1 MAFLLGVDTGGT
13 YTDAVVYDDSYGAGA
28 GKVLGSAKALTT
40 HRALD
45 VGIGEAASAALAAAN
60 FPAAEIS
67 LTSLSTTLATNA
79 LVEGHGD
86 PTALIMIGFSEKDLS
101 RSALGEALG
110 GDPVFFIAGG
120 HKSSGDMAEPLDEA
134 AIKAACAKAGGVSGF
149 AVTGVFATRNPAHEI
164 AAREIISA
172 ATGKPVTCGHELSAR
187 LGGPKRALT
196 TLLNGRLIAM
206 IQRLID
212 GATGR
217 LAELGVDAPLMVV
230 KGDGALMS
238 AAVARVR
245 PIETILSGPAAS
257 VVGAATLTGLDD
269 AIISDIGGT
278 TTDIAV
284 LTGGRPRIDPDGARV
299 GGWRTMVE
307 AVAMR
312 THGLGGDSEVGVQDG
327 GLKPDITLGPRRAV
341 PVSLYASNGGD
352 VAEAL
357 ARQMDA
363 TRPGDHDGVFAAVG
377 ARAVSDLDDRSAAI
391 VAGVREGIAI
401 EDLGLGRRDLA
412 ALDRLFQA
420 GALRKVAF
428 TPTDA
433 AHVLGLHDSF
443 DAEVAR
449 QTASLFARQRGGD
462 GKALFDDVEA
472 LAARVIEKLRRRS
485 AELVLEAA
493 LEHDGF
499 EQTGLPTSTLGRAA
513 LDGKRGLAA
522 FELKVT
528 APVIGLGAS
537 AATYYPA
544 LSEILKTN
552 IVIPD
557 FAEVAN
563 AVGAVAGKV
572 EMSAER
578 VVLGSDGEVFQVT
591 GGDAPLLM
599 TSEAAALEAAEA
611 AAVEDA
617 LARAVAAGAADPKT
631 HVERHLKRATVE
643 SREVLVEARIIA
655 RAIGRPGF

>member
-110 GDPVFFIAGG
+110 ADPVFFIAGG
-120 HKSSGDMAEPLDEA
+120 HKSSGDMAVPLDEA

-149 AVTGVFATRNPAHEI
+149 AVTGVFATRNPAHEF
-164 AAREIISA
+164 AAREIIAA

-341 PVSLYASNGGD
+341 PVCLYASTGGD

-357 ARQMDA
+357 SRQMDA

-377 ARAVSDLDDRSAAI
+377 ARAAGDLDDRSAAI

-412 ALDRLFQA
+412 SLEQLFRA

-449 QTASLFARQRGGD
+449 QAAALFARQRGGD
-462 GKALFDDVEA
+462 GKALFDDAEA
-472 LAARVIEKLRRRS
+472 LAARV
-485 AELVLEAA
+485 AE
-493 LEHDGF
+493 
-499 EQTGLPTSTLGRAA
+499 
-513 LDGKRGLAA
+513 
-522 FELKVT
+522 
-528 APVIGLGAS
+528 
-537 AATYYPA
+537 
-544 LSEILKTN
+544 
-552 IVIPD
+552 
-557 FAEVAN
+557 
-563 AVGAVAGKV
+563 
-572 EMSAER
+572 
-578 VVLGSDGEVFQVT
+578 
-591 GGDAPLLM
+591 
-599 TSEAAALEAAEA
+599 
-611 AAVEDA
+611 
-617 LARAVAAGAADPKT
+617 
-631 HVERHLKRATVE
+631 
-643 SREVLVEARIIA
+643 
-655 RAIGRPGF
+655 